1 MSTEDVGLIRAERDL
16 LRRDAAELWWALR
29 DLLDA
34 TYDGPPEVI
43 ANAGRVL
50 AECCYGNIE
59 EWDTEEGED

>member
-1 MSTEDVGLIRAERDL
+1 MCTEDVGLIRAERDL
-16 LRRDAAELWWALR
+16 LRSDATELWFALR

-50 AECCYGNIE
+50 AECYYGNIE
-59 EWDTEEGED
+59 ELDDQ